1 MRRFGRGSKTVD
13 GMIAGRSRALRMNR
27 RGPLGVKSMGPRRQQ
42 YFGFPMTTSFRTAP
56 LLALALT
63 LAASPMLAASGPPP
77 GFVLTDNPELAFTS
91 PDGATRLEQY
101 MKDSEDLFGVKW
113 QVWARRGEQMT
124 ELKPEQ
130 GYGAGFRFTSDSQ
143 WLVRMQKTG
152 SGEHDLF
159 LYHFENG
166 AFVNATK
173 KSLGDLA
180 WAYFH
185 GRPDTHGMKLDYHI
199 SAHLLEGTEA
209 AYRGLG
215 VDWPNNRYLLI
226 SLSGEMDKHPKNV
239 AVKGLADWKCRY
251 DLKTGKF
258 DVPAMF
264 LKGNAEAL
272 RWEIKR

>member
-1 MRRFGRGSKTVD
+1 MTVF
-13 GMIAGRSRALRMNR
+13 SRAAR
-27 RGPLGVKSMGPRRQQ
+27 S
-42 YFGFPMTTSFRTAP
+42 
-56 LLALALT
+56 LALVLT
-63 LAASPMLAASGPPP
+63 LAASPALAASGPPP
-77 GFVLTDNPELAFTS
+77 GFTLSDDADLAFAS

-101 MKDSEDLFGVKW
+101 MKEGEGFDITW
-113 QVWARRGEQMT
+113 QVWARRGEEMR

-130 GYGAGFRFTSDSQ
+130 GYPAGFRFTADSQ

-152 SGEHDLF
+152 SGEQDLF
-159 LYHFENG
+159 LYHVENG

-173 KSLGDLA
+173 TSLSDLA

-185 GRPDTHGMKLDYHI
+185 SRPDTRKMKLDYHI
-199 SAHLLEGTEA
+199 SANLMKGTEDG
-209 AYRGLG
+209 YRWLG

-264 LKGNAEAL
+264 AKGNAEAL

>member
-1 MRRFGRGSKTVD
+1 MTVF
-13 GMIAGRSRALRMNR
+13 SRA
-27 RGPLGVKSMGPRRQQ
+27 
-42 YFGFPMTTSFRTAP
+42 AP
-56 LLALALT
+56 SLALALT
-63 LAASPMLAASGPPP
+63 LAASPAFAASVPPP
-77 GFVLTDNPELAFTS
+77 GYILTDDADLAFTS

-101 MKDSEDLFGVKW
+101 MKEGEDFDIKW
-113 QVWARRGEQMT
+113 QVWARRGEEMR

-130 GYGAGFRFTSDSQ
+130 GYPAGFRFTADSQ

-152 SGEHDLF
+152 SGEQDLF
-159 LYHFENG
+159 LYHVENG

-173 KSLGDLA
+173 TSLSDLA

-185 GRPDTHGMKLDYHI
+185 SRPDTRKMKLDYHI
-199 SAHLLEGTEA
+199 SANLMKGTEDG
-209 AYRGLG
+209 YRWLG

-264 LKGNAEAL
+264 AKGNAEAL